1 MFSIMCLTRA
11 KLTTPVAGHP
21 KNFLFQETLAHPVL
35 VHSFLTVA
43 YKVCRNDEYRCL
55 FHENMTL
62 GYIGKGIQMLN
73 TLSASDRE
81 ASACAL
87 TWSIIRLAT
96 VKVIQHSIALADCAN
111 DAWLQI
117 NEGQLETS
125 INHLNALALI
135 SPDMTVWDNHTFGQH
150 FQTTT
155 ARYPPL
161 HLALQTPFTDSL
173 FEACC

>member
-1 MFSIMCLTRA
+1 MFSA
-11 KLTTPVAGHP
+11 
-21 KNFLFQETLAHPVL
+21 TLSHPVL

-62 GYIGKGIQMLN
+62 SYIGKGIQQLH
-73 TLSASDRE
+73 TLRASDRE
-81 ASACAL
+81 ALACAL

-96 VKVIQHSIALADCAN
+96 VKVIEKPTLGIN
-111 DAWLQI
+111 DHPAKQIRCQI

-135 SPDMTVWDNHTFGQH
+135 SPDMTVWNGHMFGQH

-155 ARYPPL
+155 ARYIAPPRY
-161 HLALQTPFTDSL
+161 PFHPH
-173 FEACC
+173 